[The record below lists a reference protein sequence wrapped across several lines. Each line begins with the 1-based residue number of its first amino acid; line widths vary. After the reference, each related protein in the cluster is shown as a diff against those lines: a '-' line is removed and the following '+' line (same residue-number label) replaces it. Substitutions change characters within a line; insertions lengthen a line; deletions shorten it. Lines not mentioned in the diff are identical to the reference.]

1 MLQKN
6 ERMKV
11 WIKHEIDKLCPICKL
26 RFIHHSISLWWKFLC
41 FAHFW
46 TFLQERRGSPQWTS
60 ISSFSLFRFLL
71 SRLCSRNQRR
81 WSRRSWG
88 LLGCDSTSLPT
99 LAEIHSFVAGGF
111 WGAPGLIHGV
121 MEQGALWKQ
130 QIHANFDEFLH
141 QIHGKPRPF
150 SVFEL
155 KPSLRCRLFNM
166 QKLCGMQRL
175 DENSQRPQEL
185 KFCIDKIV
193 DCWCLIFIFICT
205 WRHLRFENPYT
216 YICTDTSTVICFLVW
231 MTCFDL
237 IHFDSCFNESYY
249 KKAKDKEPTLH
260 LGFPMVSLRHQPG
273 VRMTEWRKF
282 RTIEAGEIRALK
294 AYLWM
299 FRR

>member
-60 ISSFSLFRFLL
+60 ISSFSLFCFLL

-130 QIHANFDEFLH
+130 QIHANFRWISSPNPWKTQAF
-141 QIHGKPRPF
+141 QRFWIKTIM
-150 SVFEL
+150 
-155 KPSLRCRLFNM
+155 SLRCRLFNM
-166 QKLCGMQRL
+166 QKLCGMQCL
-175 DENSQRPQEL
+175 DENSGQRPQEL
-185 KFCIDKIV
+185 KFWLENKGPWTEAGRRPMTYNHRQDIDKLV

-216 YICTDTSTVICFLVW
+216 YICIYW
-231 MTCFDL
+231 YKYRDL
-237 IHFDSCFNESYY
+237 FSCMDDLLWFDSFWFMFQWIVLQES
-249 KKAKDKEPTLH
+249 
-260 LGFPMVSLRHQPG
+260 
-273 VRMTEWRKF
+273 
-282 RTIEAGEIRALK
+282 
-294 AYLWM
+294 
-299 FRR
+299 